1 MRRVVTVLLVAA
13 GLIHLAPLV
22 GVAGTERLAA
32 LYGVEV
38 TEPNLLILMR
48 HRAVLFG
55 VLGGLLLAAAF
66 KEALQPI
73 AIAAGVV
80 ATVSFI
86 ALAALTGGYNA
97 QIQAIV
103 WVDVAAAA
111 ALAAAAILRTR
122 RLSAVVEQ
130 QVER

>member
-1 MRRVVTVLLVAA
+1 MRRVVTVLLFAA
-13 GLIHLAPLV
+13 GLIHLAPLA

-38 TEPNLLILMR
+38 TEPNLLILLR

-66 KEALQPI
+66 KEALQPV
-73 AIAAGVV
+73 AIAAGAV

-86 ALAALTGGYNA
+86 ALATLAGGYNA

-111 ALAAAAILRTR
+111 ALAVAAILRTR
-122 RLSAVVEQ
+122 LGAVVEQ
-130 QVER
+130 QGGR